1 MALVVRVLQ
10 HDFPIEREYRE
21 GHVLT
26 AGEAAALNQ
35 LLVSNI
41 RSNVTLW
48 VVREARG
55 RSVLTAEQSELLH
68 KRISE
73 YANNYQFKARS
84 RAQPITPFV
93 MAIREVAQKHT
104 TIWANQNDYTI
115 GGKEY
120 REKMGQLVL
129 EPEIQEEA
137 RSLVLSRQS
146 VVREVAEELAEGLL

>member
-1 MALVVRVLQ
+1 M
-10 HDFPIEREYRE
+10 
-21 GHVLT
+21 
-26 AGEAAALNQ
+26 
-35 LLVSNI
+35 
-41 RSNVTLW
+41 W

-55 RSVLTAEQSELLH
+55 RSVLTADQSERLH

-73 YANNYQFKARS
+73 YADGYEFKARV
-84 RAQPITPFV
+84 RTPPVTPFV

-104 TIWANQNDYTI
+104 TIWANQHDYTI

-146 VVREVAEELAEGLL
+146 VVRGVAEELAEGLL